1 MLIPENKIEEIR
13 TAANIVDIVSEVV
26 SLGKRGRNYLGLCP
40 FHNEKTPSFTV
51 SEEKQIFHCF
61 GCHVGGNV
69 FKFLMEYEKISFVE
83 AIQGVARRV
92 GIEIEYEEQQGKEKQ
107 SEQEVLYDINSIAS
121 KYFSDILL
129 NKPEGETGR
138 KYFHGRKIKPVT
150 IRTFNLGYSPVSRD
164 AFIEY
169 AKGRIDIDRALQL
182 GLIGKGNE
190 GRLYDKYS
198 GRIIFPI
205 FSPNGRVVGFGGR
218 ILEKRDNAAKYLNSP
233 ESVIYYKG
241 KTLYGLSHSKDEIR
255 RLNKV
260 IMVEGYMDLISLFQA
275 GVKNVVAVSGTAL
288 TEDQVILLSRY
299 TKNVVLL
306 FDADN
311 AGIKA
316 SMRSIEILLKKDFE
330 IKIVALPKGEDPD
343 SYVNTFGKDKFDD
356 LVKQAVSFHE
366 YQTAIYEAEG
376 YFTDSARTA
385 EAIRNLVKTLSL
397 IGDDLTRN
405 LYVKNISR
413 KFGLRESLIEA
424 ELDKILLKENK
435 QEHSDQQKRQTREI
449 ATAAKVKANSIPAEV
464 VHLEKSLI
472 KLLLEE
478 KSEIIKF
485 IFSHIQPDEFSVEIN
500 RKAAELIYEE
510 YSNNDSFELASLID
524 KIEDEQL
531 KEYFLNMT
539 LGKYSISSNWEK
551 YYPGEEPLTVYM
563 KESSDAVKKYKIL
576 QIDKNIK
583 EIETLLKTDTISS
596 DDEKIEMMK
605 SLKKFNEE
613 KKRLNTEFV

>member
-1 MLIPENKIEEIR
+1 MLIPESKIEEIR

-26 SLGKRGRNYLGLCP
+26 NLRKRGRNFLGLCP
-40 FHNEKTPSFTV
+40 FHNEKTSSFTV
-51 SEEKQIFHCF
+51 SEDKQIFHCF
-61 GCHVGGNV
+61 GCHIGGNV

-83 AIQGVARRV
+83 AVQGVARRV

-107 SEQEVLYDINSIAS
+107 SEQEILYDINSVAS

-138 KYFHGRKIKPVT
+138 KYFQERKIKSQT
-150 IRTFNLGYSPVSRD
+150 MRTFNLGYAPPRRD
-164 AFIEY
+164 AFIEF
-169 AKGRIDIDRALQL
+169 AKNRIDLDKALQL
-182 GLIGKGNE
+182 GLIGKNSD

-218 ILEKRDNAAKYLNSP
+218 ILEKNDNAAKYLNSP

-299 TKNVVLL
+299 SKNVVLL

-366 YQTAIYEAEG
+366 YQTAMYEAEG

-385 EAIRNLVKTLSL
+385 EAIRNLVKSLSL
-397 IGDDLTRN
+397 IGDDLKRN

-424 ELDKILLKENK
+424 ELDKILLKETK
-435 QEHSDQQKRQTREI
+435 QELSDQQKRQTKEI

-464 VHLEKSLI
+464 VHLEKSII

-478 KSEIIKF
+478 KSEVIRF

-500 RKAAELIYEE
+500 MKAATFIFEKFNE
-510 YSNNDSFELASLID
+510 NDSFELASLID

-551 YYPGEEPLTVYM
+551 YYPGEDPIIVYM
-563 KESSDAVKKYKIL
+563 KESSDAVKKYKIM

-583 EIETLLKTDTISS
+583 EIEILLKTDTISS
-596 DDEKIEMMK
+596 EDEKIEMMK
-605 SLKKFNEE
+605 SLKEFNEE
-613 KKRLNTEFV
+613 KKRLNMEFV

>member
-26 SLGKRGRNYLGLCP
+26 SLRKRGRNFIGICP
-40 FHNEKTPSFTV
+40 FHTEKTPSFTV

-61 GCHVGGNV
+61 GCHMGGNV
-69 FKFLMEYEKISFVE
+69 FKFLMEYEKISFIE
-83 AIQGVARRV
+83 AVQGIARRT
-92 GIEIEYEEQQGKEKQ
+92 GIEIEYDEQEGKEKQ
-107 SEQEVLYDINSIAS
+107 SEQEILYDINSIAS
-121 KYFSDILL
+121 KYFSDVLL
-129 NKPEGETGR
+129 NNPEGETGR
-138 KYFHGRKIKPVT
+138 KYFHQRKIKPQT
-150 IRTFNLGYSPVSRD
+150 IRTFNLGYAPPKRD
-164 AFIEY
+164 AFIEF
-169 AKGRIDIDRALQL
+169 AKSRIDLDRALQL
-182 GLIGKGNE
+182 GLIGKSND

-218 ILEKRDNAAKYLNSP
+218 ILEKNDNAAKYLNSP

-288 TEDQVILLSRY
+288 TEDQVILLARY
-299 TKNVVLL
+299 TKNIVLL

-316 SMRSIEILLKKDFE
+316 SMRSIEILLRKDFE

-366 YQTAIYEAEG
+366 YQTALYEAEG

-385 EAIRNLVKTLSL
+385 EAIRNLVKSLSL
-397 IGDDLTRN
+397 IGDDLKRN
-405 LYVKNISR
+405 IYVNNISR

-424 ELDKILLKENK
+424 ELDKILFKDNK
-435 QEHSDQQKRQTREI
+435 QEQYELEKKHTREI
-449 ATAAKVKANSIPAEV
+449 ATAAKIKANSVPAEV
-464 VHLEKSLI
+464 AHLEKSLI

-478 KSEIIKF
+478 KSEVIKF
-485 IFSHIQPDEFSVEIN
+485 IFSHIQPDEFAVEIN
-500 RKAAELIYEE
+500 KKAAAFIFEE
-510 YSNNDSFELASLID
+510 FNENDSFELASLVE
-524 KIEDEQL
+524 KIEDEEL

-539 LGKYSISSNWEK
+539 IAKYSISNNWEK
-551 YYPGEEPLTVYM
+551 FYPGEDPLIVFTR
-563 KESSDAVKKYKIL
+563 ESLDLIKKYKLLKIEY
-576 QIDKNIK
+576 NIK
-583 EIETLLKTDTISS
+583 QVEILLKAGTDSS
-596 DDEKIEMMK
+596 DVEIAEK
-605 SLKKFNEE
+605 LKLLHEE
-613 KKRLNTEFV
+613 KRKLDLEFK